1 MQIQIEV
8 AWWRVGGLLALLLLL
23 ANCGA
28 QQAAGPLVTLALPAG
43 YQATTIV
50 TGLQGPT
57 QIIAGPDG
65 ALWIA
70 QLAGAENASSGQ
82 IITIAPSGAQ
92 RVLLDHLFK
101 PTGIALLAGSLWI
114 ASGRDLLRASL
125 TPGNVGVP
133 ETILKDLPYNGRSN
147 GTLTVTPDQKLL
159 YETSG
164 RRTGN
169 TNEQGSATLWQLDPA
184 NPRQPQALA
193 IGLKGAYA
201 HTYDRD
207 GRLWASEI
215 GDDPV
220 DNGTPPDEINLIV
233 DGGDYGFPQCFAN
246 REPARNYAGTAARC
260 ATTRAPVALFAP
272 HATPTSV
279 VASPWEPNTL
289 FVALWARGEVVRVT
303 LAVHGSEA
311 TGTVTPFL
319 AGLANPQ
326 HLLVQ
331 TDGSM
336 LLSEFGTGTIYR
348 ITKQ

>member
-1 MQIQIEV
+1 MQTQIEA
-8 AWWRVGGLLALLLLL
+8 AWWRVGGMLALLMFL
-23 ANCGA
+23 ANCAA
-28 QQAAGPLVTLALPAG
+28 QPATGNPTALALPAG
-43 YQATTIV
+43 YQATTII

-57 QIIAGPDG
+57 QIIAGPG
-65 ALWIA
+65 GTLWVA

-82 IITIAPSGAQ
+82 IIAVAPSGAQ
-92 RVLLDHLFK
+92 RVLLDNLFK
-101 PTGIALLAGSLWI
+101 PTGIALLANALWI
-114 ASGRDLLRASL
+114 ASGRDLLRAPLAS
-125 TPGNVGVP
+125 GGVGAP
-133 ETILKDLPYNGRSN
+133 ETIFKDLPYNGRSN

-184 NPRQPQALA
+184 NPREPQVLA

-220 DNGTPPDEINLIV
+220 DDGTPPDEINLIA
-233 DGGDYGFPQCFAN
+233 DGGDYGFPQCFGN
-246 REPARNYAGTAARC
+246 REPARNYAGTVARC

-279 VASPWEPNTL
+279 AASPWEPNML
-289 FVALWARGEVVRVT
+289 FVALWARGEVVQVR
-303 LAVHGSEA
+303 LAANHSEA
-311 TGTVTPFL
+311 PAKIEPFL
-319 AGLANPQ
+319 AGMANPQ

-331 TDGSM
+331 ADGSL